1 MNKRTKLTRAAIPA
15 ALALLF
21 AGSAAATAG
30 SAFGAAVSGAALYA
44 AAAVSAAL
52 CALGT
57 LSSAGAIGAAA
68 AAVILAGGYAAA
80 HMSGLSAI
88 RDLFA
93 SWGGA
98 DVDPALVL
106 LGGRAFLTGAA
117 FLGGALFYA
126 MLNHR
131 EFAPLGIA
139 ILMTAL
145 VASHA
150 MSHSASV
157 GAAVPGLIAAAAAF
171 ALTGGVQRDGA
182 AWRALLPAA
191 LAVILALALSP
202 PRDTTW
208 QPMADAA
215 ERVRSVFEQYF
226 NFTRERIAF
235 SIAEQGYDH
244 AGEVDGEVVP
254 MLGGPAEPH
263 NQPVMTVRAGVEVL
277 LRGSV
282 RSEYTGYSWVDTA
295 PRNRYLY
302 YDLTHRRVFSRV
314 FAQDLPSPSDAFLE
328 TDVSVEM
335 LDEGTSTLFVPGR
348 MRSFSMDLSTAAY
361 YNTAGEMFISR
372 PVRAGDR
379 YSLKALVPVMGAG
392 LRAAAACG
400 EGANDDRYS
409 EILAAHSALPAGV
422 DERVYALT
430 MQLTEGAE
438 TPYDRAVAIAGY
450 LSRNMRYTLTPDYP
464 PHGQDFVS
472 WFLLDSREG
481 YCSSFAT
488 AMAVMGRI
496 AGLPTRYVEG
506 YLARPGAD
514 GQVTL
519 TGEDAHAWA
528 EVYFKGLG
536 WIPFDAT
543 AGAQG
548 RGGSDDAPENSG
560 GNSDGDGNGPD
571 GPAAT
576 PTLPPQDGAAQGAP
590 TPTPAPQDAPNPPDQ
605 PQPEEPSAPN
615 EPDEPDEPDAPE
627 PDGAPEGSRRRLW
640 PVLLALFLLAL
651 VALAALWVRE
661 RLRRAD
667 PVRLCNK
674 AQTARDAC
682 MILYRAMLTQLSGMG
697 QGPANGETPEAFAA
711 RVAKQFD
718 NPDYAEFARAV
729 SNASYGRRPL
739 KREDVEKGLRAYAG
753 FRGAM
758 GRREKLRFA
767 LARIFRGLGDFE
779 AIP

>member
-1 MNKRTKLTRAAIPA
+1 MNKRTKLTCAAVTA

-21 AGSAAATAG
+21 AGSAAATAA

-52 CALGT
+52 CALGA
-57 LSSAGAIGAAA
+57 LSSVGAIGAAA
-68 AAVILAGGYAAA
+68 GAVILAGVYAAS
-80 HMSGLSAI
+80 HFSGLAAM
-88 RDLFA
+88 RDWFA

-98 DVDPALVL
+98 EADPERIL
-106 LGGRAFLTGAA
+106 LGGRTFLVCAA
-117 FLGGALFYA
+117 FFLGALFFA
-126 MLNHR
+126 LLNRR
-131 EFAPLGIA
+131 ELAPLGIA
-139 ILMTAL
+139 VLLGAL

-150 MSHSASV
+150 MSNTASV
-157 GAAVPGLIAAAAAF
+157 GAAVPGLIAAAGAF

-191 LAVILALALSP
+191 LAMALALLLSP

-208 QPMADAA
+208 KPMADAA

-244 AGEVDGEVVP
+244 AGELDGEVVP

-263 NQPVMTVRAGVEVL
+263 TQPVMTVQTGAEVL

-302 YDLTHRRVFSRV
+302 YDLTHRGVFNRVFDR
-314 FAQDLPSPSDAFLE
+314 DLPAPEDAFLE
-328 TDVSVEM
+328 TDVAVEI
-335 LDEGTSTLFVPGR
+335 LDEGTSTLFVPCR
-348 MRSFSMDLSTAAY
+348 VRDFSMDLSTAVY
-361 YNTAGEMFISR
+361 YNTAGEMFLSR

-379 YSLKALVPVMGAG
+379 YSLKALIPAMGAG
-392 LRAAAACG
+392 LRAAVERG
-400 EGANDDRYS
+400 ETANDGRYS
-409 EILAAHSALPAGV
+409 EILAAHSGLPAGI

-430 MQLTEGAE
+430 VQITGGAE
-438 TPYDRAVAIAGY
+438 SPYDRAVAIADY
-450 LSRNMRYTLTPDYP
+450 LRRNMRYTLQPDYP

-481 YCSSFAT
+481 YCSSYAT

-506 YLARPGAD
+506 YLARPDAD

-528 EVYFKGLG
+528 EVYFRGVG

-543 AGAQG
+543 AGAEG
-548 RGGSDDAPENSG
+548 RGPGDAPDSAG
-560 GNSDGDGNGPD
+560 GDGGSGAEDPSAE
-571 GPAAT
+571 PSPT
-576 PTLPPQDGAAQGAP
+576 PTLPPQDGAAQDMP
-590 TPTPAPQDAPNPPDQ
+590 TPTPEPQGAPNPPDQ
-605 PQPEEPSAPN
+605 PQPEEEPPT
-615 EPDEPDEPDAPE
+615 PDEQDAPAPGDAPE
-627 PDGAPEGSRRRLW
+627 EGRPRLW
-640 PVLLALFLLAL
+640 KVWLILLLLALI
-651 VALAALWVRE
+651 ALAALWVRA

-667 PVRLCNK
+667 PMRLCNR
-674 AQTARDAC
+674 AGTARDAC

-697 QGPANGETPEAFAA
+697 QGPANGESPESFAA
-711 RVAKQFD
+711 RVSKQFD

-739 KREDVEKGLRAYAG
+739 KRGDVETGLRAYAG
-753 FRGAM
+753 FNAAM

-767 LARIFRGLGDFE
+767 MTRVFRGLGDFE
-779 AIP
+779 VIP